1 MNSRW
6 TPFLLLALV
15 AIGTGSLIGSLIYST
30 TVAQFKADKTNE
42 ADALLGLTSSFV
54 SVYSET
60 RGAHLKQDAPVPAEF
75 RAAATKAFNQNPE
88 QSIGLSAL
96 MVGAPE
102 RYIETPPTDN
112 DLRRELSKMVS
123 TRKFEKSTRLI
134 SSDKGKVLRS
144 IYPSIANKESCVACH
159 NKLQTNQAP
168 WKQGDLM
175 GAFVI
180 DREIGPN
187 IAKLKSL
194 SLLAATM
201 SMFGL
206 VGVGVPLINLR
217 QKHRE
222 ATIDARRTA
231 IVAEHAND
239 AVVIADPLGKITWV
253 NVAFTKLTGYT
264 LQESLGQSP
273 GKLLQ
278 GPDTNPE
285 VVAEIADAV
294 KNGRRIRREIL
305 NYSKIDEEYWIEIDI
320 APVRDDDGSLQNF
333 IAVERDITDKKH
345 FEEQLERAKIKAE
358 EASRSK
364 SEFLANMSHEIR
376 TPMNGI
382 MGTSELLIETDLT
395 SEQRAYAQTISKS
408 GEALLAIINDVL
420 DFSKIEAGRLELDPD
435 PFNLKSAMENVTT
448 LMQPAAREKGIGL
461 ELQYNDDLPSR
472 FIGDV
477 GRIRQIVTNLL
488 GNAVKFTLEGKVVLG
503 VTGTVVNDNAHLQLS
518 VADTGIGIP
527 PEKVELV
534 FGEFEQVDTHNK
546 RKFEGTGLGLAIT
559 KRLFHLMDGEIQVIS
574 EFGKGSVFTGFLTLP
589 VDNSDHESELE
600 TAELSQ
606 APDVTQRFRESTDRA
621 VRILIA
627 EDNKTNQFVITSML
641 KKLDVEICIAE
652 NGHIAV
658 EKCSS
663 FNPDIVLM
671 DVSMP
676 VMNGL
681 EATSAIRSR
690 EHKDSL
696 PRVPIVALT
705 ANAMRGDREK
715 CLDVG
720 MDDYL
725 SKPVNKKALVAM
737 ISNWIPVETETA

>member
-15 AIGTGSLIGSLIYST
+15 AIGTGALIGSLIYST
-30 TVAQFKADKTNE
+30 TLAQFKADKTTE

-54 SVYSET
+54 SAYSET

-96 MVGAPE
+96 MVGAPA
-102 RYIETPPTDN
+102 RMI
-112 DLRRELSKMVS
+112 S
-123 TRKFEKSTRLI
+123 TEDRSI
-134 SSDKGKVLRS
+134 LRS

-159 NKLQTNQAP
+159 NKLQTNQPP
-168 WKQGDLM
+168 WQEGDLM

-187 IAKLKSL
+187 IAKLKNL

-206 VGVGVPLINLR
+206 AGVGFPLISLR
-217 QKHRE
+217 QKHRA
-222 ATIDARRTA
+222 ATIEARRTA

-253 NVAFTKLTGYT
+253 NEAFTTLTGYT
-264 LQESLGQSP
+264 LSECTGQSP

-278 GPDTNPE
+278 GPDTNQE
-285 VVAEIADAV
+285 VVAEISEAV

-305 NYSKIDEEYWIEIDI
+305 NYSKIDEAYWIEIDI
-320 APVRDDDGSLQNF
+320 APVRDDDGSLSNF
-333 IAVERDITDKKH
+333 IAVERNITEKKN
-345 FEEQLERAKIKAE
+345 FEEQLERAKLKAE

-382 MGTSELLIETDLT
+382 MGTSELLIETSLT
-395 SEQRAYAQTISKS
+395 PEQRAYAQTISKS
-408 GEALLAIINDVL
+408 GDALLTIINDVL
-420 DFSKIEAGRLELDPD
+420 DFSKIEAGRLELDPG

-448 LMQPAAREKGIGL
+448 LMQPAAREKGIAL
-461 ELQYNDDLPSR
+461 ELQYNDELPSR
-472 FIGDV
+472 FVGDV

-503 VTGTVVNDNAHLQLS
+503 VNGTVVNDKAHLQLS

-527 PEKVELV
+527 PEKIELV

-546 RKFEGTGLGLAIT
+546 RQFEGTGLGLAIT
-559 KRLFHLMDGEIQVIS
+559 KRLFHLMNGEIQVVS

-589 VDNSDHESELE
+589 VDNSDHESELSE
-600 TAELSQ
+600 SEMSQ
-606 APDVTQRFRESTDRA
+606 APAKTLGFRTSADRA
-621 VRILIA
+621 VRILVA

-652 NGHIAV
+652 NGHLAV

-663 FNPDIVLM
+663 FEPDIVLM

-690 EHKDSL
+690 EHTDAL
-696 PRVPIVALT
+696 PRVPIIALT

-715 CLDVG
+715 CLDAG

-725 SKPVNKKALVAM
+725 SKPVNKTALITM
-737 ISNWIPVETETA
+737 ISNWIAVETEEKLDRLFDFELVSKIYAISHRELLKPDQFQ